1 MSKIKVGEL
10 KELNKQVVD
19 IKEVRIFNNPDSVI
33 EVKQY
38 IPILDKIG
46 FTSGIA
52 KGCINRED
60 GLFIVN
66 NSSKKIAFSNAI
78 IENYTNLTLPK
89 VEGESGIEAFD
100 LISRSGILDVVLE
113 NIPEKELSTLHEL
126 LENKITEERDKYNQ
140 ENRLEN
146 IIKKGVDGLLYTLE
160 NLPSIEEMGNLP
172 QELTGAFAGIV
183 ENFKK
188 LKPEEQEY
196 TGTLVDA
203 TIGG

>member
-1 MSKIKVGEL
+1 MARIKVGEL
-10 KELNKQVVD
+10 KELNKQVDD
-19 IKEVRIFNNPDSVI
+19 IKEVKIINNETGEVRFTI

-38 IPILDKIG
+38 ISILDKIG

-52 KGCINRED
+52 KGCIDRKD

-78 IENYTNLTLPK
+78 IENYSNLTLPK

-113 NIPEKELSTLHEL
+113 NIPGRELSTLYEL
-126 LENKITEERDKYNQ
+126 LENKIEEERDKYNQ

-146 IIKKGVDGLLYTLE
+146 IIKKGVDGLLYTLDNFMGDKTAAE
-160 NLPSIEEMGNLP
+160 LIELVKVAID
-172 QELTGAFAGIV
+172 ELDP
-183 ENFKK
+183 KK
-188 LKPEEQEY
+188 LKFIQDFIKANS
-196 TGTLVDA
+196 GVK
-203 TIGG
+203 

>member
-1 MSKIKVGEL
+1 MAKIKVGDL

-19 IKEVRIFNNPDSVI
+19 IKEVEYQGLNL

-52 KGCINRED
+52 KGCINRKD

-89 VEGESGIEAFD
+89 SEGESGIEAFD
-100 LISRSGILDVVLE
+100 LISRSGVLDIVLE
-113 NIPEKELSTLHEL
+113 NIPRNELLTLHEL

-140 ENRLEN
+140 EIAKYNQDN
-146 IIKKGVDGLLYTLE
+146 TLE
-160 NLPSIEEMGNLP
+160 NVVKNGIDSLLFTLDNFMGGKSEEELIELVKKAID
-172 QELTGAFAGIV
+172 ELDP
-183 ENFKK
+183 KK
-188 LKPEEQEY
+188 LKFIQDFIKANSGAE
-196 TGTLVDA
+196 
-203 TIGG
+203 